1 MTAATVTTGSSTTAR
16 AVPGAPTA
24 HRRVRDAL
32 HPLDA
37 VGLDELVTS
46 AALLARVDRKYVLTV
61 DDAVAVLGGL
71 VTTGDARVL
80 QIDGERQFGYES
92 VYFDTPDLVSFHL
105 TATRRR
111 RRFKV
116 RTRTYLDSGQSFL
129 EVKTRAAR
137 GVTLKQR
144 EPHPE
149 DPATLG
155 EGDAF
160 VAKTLAHEGV
170 PSASHLRLAPGLVSR
185 YRRTT
190 LHLPGPDGGARA
202 TVDTGLA
209 WELATL
215 PDGAPA
221 TRAVPHLV
229 IVETKGGSTPSGL
242 DRLLWRHGHRPERIS
257 KYGTGMALL
266 RPDLPDGPWRR
277 VIRRHLTEPSS
288 TVSCAALAPADHDPT
303 TPTRT
308 RGHDDRSL

>member
-1 MTAATVTTGSSTTAR
+1 MTATAVTAHDRVR
-16 AVPGAPTA
+16 AV
-24 HRRVRDAL
+24 L

-61 DDAVAVLGGL
+61 DDALAVLDRLARTGG
-71 VTTGDARVL
+71 ARVL
-80 QIDGERQFGYES
+80 EIDGRRQFGYES
-92 VYFDTPDLVSFHL
+92 VYFDTPDLASFRL

-116 RTRTYLDSGQSFL
+116 RTRTYLDSGESFL

-137 GVTLKQR
+137 GTTLKQR
-144 EPHPE
+144 EPHLD

-155 EGDAF
+155 GGSAF
-160 VAKTLAHEGV
+160 VATTLAHEGV
-170 PSASHLRLAPGLVSR
+170 RPASPLLLDAGLVSR

-190 LHLPGPDGGARA
+190 LHLPGPGGGARA

-209 WELATL
+209 WELGTD
-215 PDGAPA
+215 PSGRPA

-229 IVETKGGSTPSGL
+229 VVETKGGSTPSDL

-277 VIRRHLTEPSS
+277 VIRRHLTVPA
-288 TVSCAALAPADHDPT
+288 VPDAAHLPVPGPT
-303 TPTRT
+303 TPGLPDLHRPALTP
-308 RGHDDRSL
+308 GHPDDRSL